1 MNFKEFHIG
10 ELIKA
15 RVDELKVPK
24 DRISNFFDLSVM
36 EVELMYGKR
45 DILIQDLLKWSK
57 LLEYDFFRLYSHH
70 LILYA
75 PPSKGL
81 GGKKTTANSA
91 LPLFRKNVYS
101 QELIRFVLEQIASGE
116 MTRKQV
122 VEQYRIPK
130 STLCKWESKYS
141 ESLLTNKT

>member
-101 QELIRFVLEQIASGE
+101 QELIRFVLEQITSGE